1 MATYKKRGNKVRT
14 PKTKNV
20 GGEYL
25 EDIQFDGESTTQEV
39 FDSLDET
46 ASKSEEWIEKNQKVI
61 YTVLGIFLFSL
72 LAYLAYN
79 KFVSEPKEI
88 NAANHLA
95 YSKAAFNTA
104 ELATANIDS
113 LYNIALNGADNQ
125 FGLLDVANK
134 YSGTKAGNLAKYMAG
149 MSYLKMVD
157 YKNAIDM
164 LGKFS
169 SDDEMLGPLA
179 KGKIGDAF
187 ADINQP
193 ADAYSYYKQAAN
205 LKSNNFTAP
214 LYLFKAA
221 NTALELGKFDEA
233 LTMFQK
239 IKDNY
244 PNAEEAKSI
253 DIFINRAKN
262 ATR

>member
-1 MATYKKRGNKVRT
+1 MATYKKRGSKVRI
-14 PKTKNV
+14 PKDKNR

-46 ASKSEEWIEKNQKVI
+46 ASKSEEWIEKNQKII
-61 YTVLGIFLFSL
+61 YTILGLFLFSL
-72 LAYLAYN
+72 LAYLAYT
-79 KFVSEPKEI
+79 KFVSEPKEVK
-88 NAANHLA
+88 AANHLA

-104 ELATANIDS
+104 ELATVNIDS
-113 LYNIALNGADNQ
+113 LYNMALNGADNQ
-125 FGLLDVANK
+125 FGLLEVANK

-149 MSYLKMVD
+149 MSYLKTFD
-157 YKNAIDM
+157 YKNAINM

-169 SDDEMLGPLA
+169 SDDEILGPLA
-179 KGKIGDAF
+179 KGKMGDAF

-193 ADAYSYYKQAAN
+193 EDAYSYYKQAADM
-205 LKSNNFTAP
+205 KSNNFTAP

-233 LTMFQK
+233 LSMFQK
-239 IKDNY
+239 IKNSY
-244 PNAEEAKSI
+244 PNAEEAKGI
-253 DIFINRAKN
+253 DTFINRAQN
-262 ATR
+262 ASK